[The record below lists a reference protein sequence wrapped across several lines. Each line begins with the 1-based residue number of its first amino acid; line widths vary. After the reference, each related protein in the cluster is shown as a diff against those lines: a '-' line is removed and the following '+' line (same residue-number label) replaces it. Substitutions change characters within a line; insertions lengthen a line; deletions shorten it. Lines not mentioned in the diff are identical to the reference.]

1 MKLKPTSEQT
11 AILESVASGRN
22 IAIQALAG
30 TGKTSTLQMI
40 AEKDSVPTLYVAFNR
55 SIAEEASTK
64 FPKNVT
70 CKTIHSLAYAAFG
83 KLFQRGTIIGWY
95 DVAKTRELLK
105 HRLPD
110 KQEDADK
117 LCYLVIEY
125 VKGFCHSSSEN
136 LEVYFQEVAEEH
148 QCLLPDVRVLWD
160 NISNPAKAVYSTHDV
175 YLKLYQLS
183 KPKLNFQRVMLDEAQ
198 DTNAVSLSI
207 FLRQSSHAQ
216 LIAVGDSCQSIYGW
230 RGSKNFFSHI
240 PESWDNLLLS
250 ESFRFGES
258 VANIANLCL
267 ANFNRKVIGRGADWD
282 RESKFPQE
290 TILVRNNLTLWS
302 ALMRAADSNTPV
314 YCYTDLKEV
323 FGKLYHA
330 GEMYYSSL
338 QGRKP
343 EVRYPDKQLSSFK
356 SWKELEESS
365 DAEIVRLVKLTKASM
380 PIHQTV
386 TKIKSIL
393 VKDESQAKLVLS
405 TGHKSKGLE
414 WDCVSINDDFLPS
427 GKEWEGLS
435 ESQRWKYLE
444 DSQTIQLLYV
454 AITRAKKRVILSEDM
469 VMFLGTLTEYKPK

>member
-1 MKLKPTSEQT
+1 MKLKPTVEQR
-11 AILESVASGRN
+11 AILDAVASKKN

-40 AEKDSVPTLYVAFNR
+40 AGQDSVNTLYISFNK
-55 SIAEEASTK
+55 SIAEEAATK
-64 FPKNVT
+64 FPHNVL
-70 CKTIHSLAYAAFG
+70 CKTIHSLAYAAYG
-83 KLFQRGTIIGWY
+83 KVFQRGTLIGWY
-95 DVAKTRELLK
+95 DLAKTRELLK

-117 LCYLVIEY
+117 ICYLVIEY

-148 QCLLPDVRVLWD
+148 QCLLPEVKLLWD
-160 NISNPAKAVYSTHDV
+160 NISNPKIAVYSTHDV
-175 YLKLYQLS
+175 YLKLFQLS

-207 FLRQSSHAQ
+207 FLEQSSHAQ

-230 RGSKNFFSHI
+230 RGSRNFFSHI
-240 PESWDNLLLS
+240 PDNWDNLLLS

-267 ANFNRKVIGRGADWD
+267 ANFGRQVIGRGTDWD
-282 RESKFPQE
+282 RESQFPQQ
-290 TILVRNNLTLWS
+290 TILVRNNLTLFS
-302 ALMRAADSNTPV
+302 ALLKAAEKNTPV

-323 FGKLYHA
+323 FAKLYHA
-330 GEMYYSSL
+330 GELYYSSM

-343 EVRYPDKQLSSFK
+343 EVRYPDKQLASFK
-356 SWKELEESS
+356 SWKELEESL
-365 DAEIVRLVKLTKASM
+365 DADIVRLVKLTRAAM

-386 TKIKSIL
+386 TRLKSIL
-393 VKDESQAKLVLS
+393 VKDERQAKLVLS

-414 WDCVSINDDFLPS
+414 WDCVTINDDFLPS

-444 DSQTIQLLYV
+444 DTQTIQLLYV

-469 VMFLGTLTEYKPK
+469 TMFIGTLTEYKPE